1 MHVYSFERLEIW
13 DDIRN
18 LVKGIYKITGKFP
31 DKERFGLSNQIQRA
45 VISVSSNIA
54 EGSSRTSYKD
64 QAHYTQIAYGSL
76 LEVISQLTAAYD
88 LNYIDQEKYISV
100 REEIDQLS
108 PRLAS
113 LRNSQLRRHNS
124 NSKLKNTKHPN
135 H

>member
-1 MHVYSFERLEIW
+1 MHKYSFEKLEIW
-13 DDIRN
+13 DDIRE
-18 LVKGIYKITGKFP
+18 LIKKIYKITNIFP
-31 DKERFGLSNQIQRA
+31 DKERFGLSNQLQRA

-88 LNYIDQEKYISV
+88 LNYIEEKRYISI
-100 REEIDQLS
+100 RENIDQLS
-108 PRLAS
+108 PRIAS

-124 NSKLKNTKHPN
+124 KP
-135 H
+135 

>member
-1 MHVYSFERLEIW
+1 MHKYSFEKLEIW
-13 DDIRN
+13 DDIRE
-18 LVKGIYKITGKFP
+18 LIKKGYKITNRFP

-45 VISVSSNIA
+45 IISVSSNIA

-88 LNYIDQEKYISV
+88 LNYIDKDKYIST
-100 REEIDQLS
+100 RENIDKIS
-108 PRLAS
+108 PRIAA

-124 NSKLKNTKHPN
+124 KP
-135 H
+135 

>member
-1 MHVYSFERLEIW
+1 MKMYVYSFERLEIW

-18 LVKGIYKITGKFP
+18 LVKKIYKITGKFP

-64 QAHYTQIAYGSL
+64 QAHYTQMAYGSL

-108 PRLAS
+108 PRIAS
-113 LRNSQLRRHNS
+113 LRNSQLRRHHA
-124 NSKLKNTKHPN
+124 KR
-135 H
+135 